1 MIFIRI
7 ALLLAVLLIFFAVYE
22 IIGLFKKKAKT
33 YYAGDDGNNHA
44 FGDAVFNVS
53 ADCYVFHDNNQPIAN
68 RYQGNSNVEN
78 GLAQILLRDDPAS
91 SDLTL
96 AVHKEGWVDLSGN
109 IYGKSGLRLG
119 YITDEKGTPGIN
131 GSGRWYELW
140 LRKHSLVYSCP
151 PLASEGGDSE
161 VAKDKLLGKVVETGR
176 LWKAKPNVYTV
187 TARAGGFLLLY
198 KDRQPKPASEYP
210 MAEKMTWRDT
220 ALPSSV
226 LFTFIYG
233 LFYLTGMGKMSFP
246 AFGEQIGFIIAMLLV
261 FFVIWAILRQIKIE
275 ALLEGKAFDDFLM
288 LIDRNTGVGGLNN
301 WIILTASAA
310 LLVSIFI
317 YGSDFIPLQAA
328 MLIGAWV
335 NRKYVSREPWKVADY
350 DEEEG
355 GRLPEW
361 TDGSDDEDENN
372 NEDEGE
378 ESGGGDESE
387 VEIAERR
394 YAWEL
399 DSAYRHSKGE
409 LILKFNPEKIATL
422 RSNNPFRLSPNKG
435 HIANVTELF
444 DVCKDNQKVHRVLR
458 YMDNLSREEGLGEL
472 ERIQFIL
479 DFVQKPNIEYE
490 FDEKCDEIGNLSDYA
505 RFPDETMFDGRGDCD
520 CKAVLAAVL
529 FREAGYKTAYITTP
543 SHAAI
548 AVAFKSKSAS
558 ELLEM
563 AGQSIVTKD
572 GYMYFFCETTGDGF
586 KIGDL
591 GGTTKEAVED
601 IIFLN

>member
-1 MIFIRI
+1 MIFIKI
-7 ALLLAVLLIFFAVYE
+7 LLLLTVLLILFAVYE

-33 YYAGDDGNNHA
+33 YYAGDDGNNHL

-53 ADCYVFHDNNQPIAN
+53 ADCYVFYDNTQPLAN

-91 SDLTL
+91 SDLTA
-96 AVHKEGWVDLSGN
+96 AVHKEGWVDLTGN

-119 YITDEKGTPGIN
+119 YITDEKGKPGIG

-161 VAKDKLLGKVVETGR
+161 IAKDKLLGKVVETGR
-176 LWKAKPNVYTV
+176 IGKAKPNAYTV

-198 KDRQPKPASEYP
+198 KDRQPKPASEDP
-210 MAEKMTWRDT
+210 MAEKQTWKDT
-220 ALPSSV
+220 ALPATV

-233 LFYLTGMGKMSFP
+233 LFFLTGMGKLSFP
-246 AFGEQIGFIIAMLLV
+246 AFGQQIGFIMAMLLV
-261 FFVIWAILRQIKIE
+261 FFVIWAILRQVKIE

-288 LIDRNTGVGGLNN
+288 LVNRNTGIGGLNN
-301 WIILTASAA
+301 WIILTASAS

-328 MLIGAWV
+328 MLIGTWV
-335 NRKYVSREPWKVADY
+335 NRKYITREPWKLSDY
-350 DEEEG
+350 DEEG
-355 GRLPEW
+355 TRMPDW
-361 TDGSDDEDENN
+361 TDGGDEGDEDSEGNG
-372 NEDEGE
+372 ESDEG
-378 ESGGGDESE
+378 GDDNEM
-387 VEIAERR
+387 AERH
-394 YAWEL
+394 YTWEL
-399 DSAYRHSKGE
+399 DSTYHHSKGE
-409 LILKFNPEKIATL
+409 LTLRFDPEKIATL
-422 RSNNPFRLSPNKG
+422 RSGNPFRLTPNKG

-444 DVCKDNQKVHRVLR
+444 ELCKDNRKVHRVLR
-458 YMDNLSREEGLGEL
+458 YIDNRSREDGLGEL
-472 ERIQFIL
+472 ERMQFIL
-479 DFVQKPNIEYE
+479 DFVQKPNINYE
-490 FDEKCDEIGNLSDYA
+490 FDEKCDEIGNPRDYA
-505 RFPDETMFDGRGDCD
+505 RYPDETMFDGRGDCD

-548 AVAFKSKSAS
+548 AVAFRSQSAT
-558 ELLEM
+558 ELVEM

-591 GGTTKEAVED
+591 GDVTKASVED
-601 IIFLN
+601 VIFLN